1 MYTDDVALAGQ
12 VLGEMMAVECVSPC
26 TVTTLAGF
34 VARRWGRKTT
44 EVEREIRLAAG
55 GVKREILDSRR
66 AVR

>member
-1 MYTDDVALAGQ
+1 MYADDVALAGQ
-12 VLGEMMAVECVSPC
+12 VLGEMMALERVSPC

-66 AVR
+66 AER